1 MDKKLI
7 FNEHGERG
15 TQSMIGGNT
24 QQTFANGTVSSTTGQ
39 IKCTVQC
46 STTSGFQKRFP

>member
-24 QQTFANGTVSSTTGQ
+24 TKLALNGTVAELIRKLERTNRL
-39 IKCTVQC
+39 KA
-46 STTSGFQKRFP
+46 

>member
-7 FNEHGERG
+7 FNEKGDRG

-24 QQTFANGTVSSTTGQ
+24 ANGTVSSTTGQ

-46 STTSGFQKRFP
+46 STTSGFQKKFP